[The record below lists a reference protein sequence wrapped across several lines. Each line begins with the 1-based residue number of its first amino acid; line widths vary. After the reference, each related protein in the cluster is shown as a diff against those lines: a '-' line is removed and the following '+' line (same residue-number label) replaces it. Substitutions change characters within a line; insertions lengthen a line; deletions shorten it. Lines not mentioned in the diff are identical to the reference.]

1 MPSLFIRETLTGTEK
16 SVHVQSALEVVFVDI
31 GLGTVDDLHTI
42 CDLNDAVC
50 TRFLLPV
57 SIRHNESLVFDLDAQ
72 SSKAGI
78 HMLDIVCTTQTFNDG
93 RHHLVAHFL
102 VQLLD
107 LLAII
112 FAAGSLVV
120 ELGDHEAEGEIVQEE
135 AGNANDEHPDPVRA
149 FIRLHDAIEDRAQER
164 AAEGT
169 GPRDIHLANVSQQVG
184 QTCIASVHHEQQGS
198 CKQEAVLDGL
208 RDTGKDRRDNG
219 CDQQRLDLRLTL
231 RLCAMVHGQ
240 SRTGQTKH
248 GNKVSAYEQ
257 EALAKKEKWRRGTF
271 QEMSELLNKDGQD
284 TAGLTAGKANME
296 LPPEPEKGK
305 APGSIRSS
313 AEAYRN
319 MNRSLGTVYT
329 RNENQPNADLLRRIE
344 DLEKERKPAEE
355 QAEGQTLEEKMAL
368 LEKSYELAARYN
380 GKEPDA
386 SSTTNAPNSRKERT
400 AVRPVKRVQNR
411 MVSSL
416 AQPAGNEDIASG
428 YAGERNTGF
437 HTPVGK
443 MPSSG
448 RNTIAACV
456 HGTQTVS
463 DGQALRIRLLE
474 PMAVDDL
481 LIPKGTVLVGGTRV
495 EGERMG
501 ILIETV
507 EYRGTLFPVELE
519 VYDADGQQG
528 ILVPNSM
535 EYDAAREI
543 AAGMGTSIG
552 SSINISTDAGAQI
565 ASDVGKGVIRGVSQY
580 VGKKMRTVKIT
591 LKAGHRLLLHSPE
604 K

>member
-1 MPSLFIRETLTGTEK
+1 MDFQKIRERLGVSNDKPLTPEEKRRRAKYIVYPFFCLLCMGFLLLVFSPSEKEKAEMEKGKGFNVEMPS
-16 SVHVQSALEVVFVDI
+16 
-31 GLGTVDDLHTI
+31 
-42 CDLNDAVC
+42 
-50 TRFLLPV
+50 P
-57 SIRHNESLVFDLDAQ
+57 
-72 SSKAGI
+72 
-78 HMLDIVCTTQTFNDG
+78 
-93 RHHLVAHFL
+93 
-102 VQLLD
+102 
-107 LLAII
+107 
-112 FAAGSLVV
+112 
-120 ELGDHEAEGEIVQEE
+120 
-135 AGNANDEHPDPVRA
+135 
-149 FIRLHDAIEDRAQER
+149 EDSEM
-164 AAEGT
+164 E
-169 GPRDIHLANVSQQVG
+169 
-184 QTCIASVHHEQQGS
+184 
-198 CKQEAVLDGL
+198 
-208 RDTGKDRRDNG
+208 
-219 CDQQRLDLRLTL
+219 
-231 RLCAMVHGQ
+231 
-240 SRTGQTKH
+240 

-400 AVRPVKRVQNR
+400 AVRPVKRVQSR

-416 AQPAGNEDIASG
+416 VQPAGNEDIASG

-456 HGTQTVS
+456 QGDQTLTDGQTVK
-463 DGQALRIRLLE
+463 LRLLE
-474 PMAVDDL
+474 PMRVSGRV
-481 LIPKGTVLVGGTRV
+481 IPRNTLLVGAARLQ
-495 EGERMG
+495 GERLG
-501 ILIETV
+501 IGITSLEHGGNII
-507 EYRGTLFPVELE
+507 PVELE
-519 VYDADGQQG
+519 VYDSDGQAG
-528 ILVPNSM
+528 IFIPGSM
-535 EYDAAREI
+535 EIDAAKEI
-543 AAGMGTSIG
+543 GANMGSSLG
-552 SSINISTDAGAQI
+552 SSINISTDAGAQL
-565 ASDVGKGVIRGVSQY
+565 ASDLGRGAIQGISQY
-580 VGKKMRTVKIT
+580 ISKRMRTVKVH
-591 LKAGHRLLLHSPE
+591 LKSGYRVLLYQE
-604 K
+604 KE

>member
-1 MPSLFIRETLTGTEK
+1 MDFQKIREWLGVSNDKPLTPEEKRRRAKYIVYPFFCLLCMGFLLLVFSPSEKEKAEMEKGRGFNVEMPSPEDSEM
-16 SVHVQSALEVVFVDI
+16 E
-31 GLGTVDDLHTI
+31 
-42 CDLNDAVC
+42 
-50 TRFLLPV
+50 
-57 SIRHNESLVFDLDAQ
+57 
-72 SSKAGI
+72 
-78 HMLDIVCTTQTFNDG
+78 
-93 RHHLVAHFL
+93 
-102 VQLLD
+102 
-107 LLAII
+107 
-112 FAAGSLVV
+112 
-120 ELGDHEAEGEIVQEE
+120 GD
-135 AGNANDEHPDPVRA
+135 
-149 FIRLHDAIEDRAQER
+149 
-164 AAEGT
+164 
-169 GPRDIHLANVSQQVG
+169 
-184 QTCIASVHHEQQGS
+184 
-198 CKQEAVLDGL
+198 
-208 RDTGKDRRDNG
+208 
-219 CDQQRLDLRLTL
+219 
-231 RLCAMVHGQ
+231 
-240 SRTGQTKH
+240 
-248 GNKVSAYEQ
+248 KVSAYEQ
-257 EALAKKEKWRRGTF
+257 EAL
-271 QEMSELLNKDGQD
+271 D

-380 GKEPDA
+380 GKELDA

>member
-1 MPSLFIRETLTGTEK
+1 MDFQKIREQLGVSNDKPLTPEEKRRRAKYIVYPFFCLLCMGFLLLVFSPSEKEKAEMEKGRGFNVEMPS
-16 SVHVQSALEVVFVDI
+16 
-31 GLGTVDDLHTI
+31 
-42 CDLNDAVC
+42 
-50 TRFLLPV
+50 P
-57 SIRHNESLVFDLDAQ
+57 
-72 SSKAGI
+72 
-78 HMLDIVCTTQTFNDG
+78 
-93 RHHLVAHFL
+93 
-102 VQLLD
+102 
-107 LLAII
+107 
-112 FAAGSLVV
+112 
-120 ELGDHEAEGEIVQEE
+120 
-135 AGNANDEHPDPVRA
+135 
-149 FIRLHDAIEDRAQER
+149 EDSEM
-164 AAEGT
+164 E
-169 GPRDIHLANVSQQVG
+169 
-184 QTCIASVHHEQQGS
+184 
-198 CKQEAVLDGL
+198 
-208 RDTGKDRRDNG
+208 
-219 CDQQRLDLRLTL
+219 
-231 RLCAMVHGQ
+231 
-240 SRTGQTKH
+240 

-296 LPPEPEKGK
+296 LPPEPEKWK

-319 MNRSLGTVYT
+319 MN
-329 RNENQPNADLLRRIE
+329 
-344 DLEKERKPAEE
+344 
-355 QAEGQTLEEKMAL
+355 
-368 LEKSYELAARYN
+368 RYN

-474 PMAVDDL
+474 PM
-481 LIPKGTVLVGGTRV
+481 VGGTRV